1 MNVGFARMTQKLSS
15 IAVLVSL
22 MTGCMGLQVDR
33 LSLTDPRLP
42 VDARRW
48 VADAEDAVVISR
60 AKRDEAKRLLK
71 RVQRSL
77 ELTLA
82 APAFEGPQG
91 ATAKL
96 KREQMALTRMDAS
109 KASLVLFQAE
119 LALSK
124 ARLRLIYAETA
135 MRQDIAVYNM
145 PPLQAAVDKALAAV
159 IGSRD
164 AHRKAREAELKA
176 ADEWWSAWQALAAK
190 KGDTR
195 PFWTQ
200 AD

>member
-1 MNVGFARMTQKLSS
+1 MKFGFARMTQKLSS

-60 AKRDEAKRLLK
+60 AKRDEAKRLLI

-96 KREQMALTRMDAS
+96 KREQ
-109 KASLVLFQAE
+109 
-119 LALSK
+119 
-124 ARLRLIYAETA
+124 
-135 MRQDIAVYNM
+135 
-145 PPLQAAVDKALAAV
+145 
-159 IGSRD
+159 
-164 AHRKAREAELKA
+164 
-176 ADEWWSAWQALAAK
+176 
-190 KGDTR
+190 
-195 PFWTQ
+195 
-200 AD
+200 

>member
-1 MNVGFARMTQKLSS
+1 MNGRLTSMMKTLPSLF
-15 IAVLVSL
+15 VLTCLV
-22 MTGCMGLQVDR
+22 TGCTGLNVDR

-60 AKRDEAKRLLK
+60 AKRDEVKRLLK
-71 RVQRSL
+71 AVQGAL
-77 ELTLA
+77 EQTLA
-82 APAFEGPQG
+82 APSFEGPQG
-91 ATAKL
+91 STAKL
-96 KREQMALTRMDAS
+96 KREQMALSRLDA
-109 KASLVLFQAE
+109 ASAALSLAEAE
-119 LALSK
+119 LGLSK

-145 PPLQAAVDKALAAV
+145 PPLQASVDKALNGV
-159 IGSRD
+159 IASRD
-164 AHRKAREAELKA
+164 AHRRAREAELKA
-176 ADEWWSAWQALAAK
+176 ADEWWSAWQAMAAK

>member
-1 MNVGFARMTQKLSS
+1 MMNTLSKVFGFAC
-15 IAVLVSL
+15 L
-22 MTGCMGLQVDR
+22 MVGCTGLNVDR

-60 AKRDEAKRLLK
+60 AKRDEAGRLLK
-71 RVQRSL
+71 AVQSSL
-77 ELTLA
+77 EKTLS
-82 APAFEGPQG
+82 APAFDGPQG
-91 ATAKL
+91 TTAKL
-96 KREQMALTRMDAS
+96 KREQMALSRLDA
-109 KASLVLFQAE
+109 ATAALSLADAE
-119 LALSK
+119 LGLSK

-145 PPLQAAVDKALAAV
+145 PPLQAAVDQALSAV
-159 IGSRD
+159 VANRD
-164 AHRKAREAELKA
+164 AHRRAREAELKA
-176 ADEWWSAWQALAAK
+176 ADEWWSAWQSLAAK